1 MNISTLTPIK
11 LLPKPEEVSQLRSP
25 RDSATI
31 SYAWKRELQIVNC
44 LNQTVQVVNQL
55 AREIK
60 KIGERKTL
68 GLDLFPFKIYNLPDE
83 FQSNASGSADNWLT
97 MNIRG
102 GYVFT
107 ATENTASVF
116 VNGTDRME
124 AVSYLSILQNPL
136 NTGQYTVPTASSQYW
151 FWVETSGSS
160 VSGSPYFVRASN
172 TPQTPDNAF
181 NPNGWTNWPSAS
193 AGNYLIGYVD
203 TVTSGANNR
212 ALIRQIQVGDI
223 LSEALP
229 SFTASVCDSNTG
241 LSSVWTIFGYP
252 GTGSL

>member
-1 MNISTLTPIK
+1 MDISTLTPIK
-11 LLPKPEEVSQLRSP
+11 QLSKPEEVSQLRSP
-25 RDSATI
+25 RDSSAI
-31 SYAWKRELQIVNC
+31 WSSWKREELIVES
-44 LNQTVQVVNQL
+44 LNKVMQVVNQL
-55 AREIK
+55 SREVK
-60 KIGERKTL
+60 RIGDRKTL
-68 GLDLFPFKIYNLPDE
+68 DFDFFPFKIYNLPDE
-83 FQSNASGSADNWLT
+83 FQTGSFGQNWLT